1 MVSPFERLARAARS
15 TVERVHGEAIR
26 ISFMLDG
33 RADPDRPRVTV
44 RAILSTADPDL
55 AQFRTALNSDRRN
68 EFSSCAAV
76 LVLER
81 VTYTGPDLA
90 KGDRVRALDRPGE
103 PVWEVSG
110 APARDAGLI
119 RAPLIEVAG

>member
-15 TVERVHGEAIR
+15 TVERVHGDAIR

-44 RAILSTADPDL
+44 RAILSTSESDL
-55 AQFRTALNSDRRN
+55 VQFRPSLNSDRRV
-68 EFSSCAAV
+68 EFAACAAV

-81 VTYTGPDLA
+81 VTYTGPELA
-90 KGDRVRALDRPGE
+90 KGDRVRALDWPGE
-103 PVWEVSG
+103 PVFEVSG

-119 RAPLIEVAG
+119 RVPLVEVAG

>member
-15 TVERVHGEAIR
+15 TVERVHGEEIR

-33 RADPDRPRVTV
+33 KADPDRPRVTV
-44 RAILSTADPDL
+44 RAVLSTSDADL
-55 AQFRTALNSDRRN
+55 VQFRTSLNSDRRT
-68 EFSSCAAV
+68 EFAACAAV

-81 VTYTGPDLA
+81 STYDGPDVV
-90 KGDRVRALDRPGE
+90 KGDRVRAIDRPGE

-119 RAPLIEVAG
+119 RAPLVEVAG